1 MNDGIG
7 SDYNL
12 LKTQV
17 LDYSIKI
24 FTGLALSLIISILII
39 DKFLVSKF
47 NIGYFFAAITLIVL
61 LIFIKRVS
69 YSLKIWLVFIVSII
83 IMSQGLYR
91 GGRFSPTLV
100 FIVVN
105 CVLFSFLIS
114 KKWVYLMLFAF
125 FIVYG
130 FFAYAFLNH
139 YFEAQWGEGDSDFI
153 VQTWVLR
160 GVVVFYSTIGL
171 INIASYYDKIIS
183 SSFSL
188 IKQKSFELD
197 NYRLNLEE
205 LVKDRTKELEE
216 SLTREKELGL
226 LKTNFI
232 SMASH
237 EFRTPLAA
245 IRGSAELILNYS
257 DKLSK
262 QQVADRLN
270 KIKDE
275 VGNMTSMLEEILVIG
290 KDGANKIE
298 FNPVTI
304 NLVDLVKETIVEYQF
319 SHGTDRKIQ
328 YELESDVINCGVEV
342 KLMKQV
348 VTNLFSNALKYS
360 EFPSPITIC
369 ISRENNNIIFT
380 ISDKGIGMSA
390 KDQNAI
396 FEPFYRG
403 ENVDAILGTGLGLA
417 IVEKAIIFHGG
428 TINIISE
435 VGKGTTFRIVLPSLI
450 LN

>member
-1 MNDGIG
+1 
-7 SDYNL
+7 
-12 LKTQV
+12 
-17 LDYSIKI
+17 
-24 FTGLALSLIISILII
+24 
-39 DKFLVSKF
+39 
-47 NIGYFFAAITLIVL
+47 
-61 LIFIKRVS
+61 
-69 YSLKIWLVFIVSII
+69 
-83 IMSQGLYR
+83 
-91 GGRFSPTLV
+91 
-100 FIVVN
+100 
-105 CVLFSFLIS
+105 
-114 KKWVYLMLFAF
+114 
-125 FIVYG
+125 
-130 FFAYAFLNH
+130 
-139 YFEAQWGEGDSDFI
+139 
-153 VQTWVLR
+153 
-160 GVVVFYSTIGL
+160 
-171 INIASYYDKIIS
+171 
-183 SSFSL
+183 
-188 IKQKSFELD
+188 
-197 NYRLNLEE
+197 
-205 LVKDRTKELEE
+205 
-216 SLTREKELGL
+216 
-226 LKTNFI
+226 
-232 SMASH
+232 MASH

-342 KLMKQV
+342 KLMKQI

-380 ISDKGIGMSA
+380 ISDKGIGISA

-435 VGKGTTFRIVLPSLI
+435 VGKGTAFRIVLPSLI